1 MKRTLLV
8 AMLAVVVVGCSLG
21 LTTPPPATLKPTYTM
36 PPPTP
41 TLSPLATVGPT
52 GHGRPYTATEMAV
65 ALRED
70 VPYNFPP
77 QLQADWV
84 ARALADLVWT
94 YDARPYRELGIHGSC
109 DEPPI
114 RCNLTVQGLPAFAPS
129 WEESDSYW
137 FEVRPTSGTFT
148 PAGPPSLQGFPPE
161 LVPELDAL
169 ARSLDTEGRLE
180 AMALRAVAWAL
191 PPPDRGFRLVYGPE
205 KYSLDPGYDVL
216 IGFANRRIVSITLVP
231 ASPG

>member
-1 MKRTLLV
+1 MKHTLLV
-8 AMLAVVVVGCSLG
+8 ATLAVVVVGCSLG

-65 ALRED
+65 ALRQD
-70 VPYNFPP
+70 VPYNYPP

-94 YDARPYRELGIHGSC
+94 YDGRPYRELGIHASC
-109 DEPPI
+109 GEPPI
-114 RCNLTVQGLPAFAPS
+114 RCDLTVQGLPAFAPN
-129 WEESDSYW
+129 WDWSDSYW
-137 FEVRPTSGTFT
+137 FEVNMTSGLFA
-148 PAGPPSLQGFPPE
+148 PAGPPSLKGFPPE
-161 LVPELDAL
+161 LVPESDAL

-180 AMALRAVAWAL
+180 GVQLKYVAWAL
-191 PPPDRGFRLVYGPE
+191 PPPDRGFRLIYGPE
-205 KYSLDPGYDVL
+205 KYSLDPGFEVL
-216 IGFANRRIVSITLVP
+216 LDYANRRIVSITMIP